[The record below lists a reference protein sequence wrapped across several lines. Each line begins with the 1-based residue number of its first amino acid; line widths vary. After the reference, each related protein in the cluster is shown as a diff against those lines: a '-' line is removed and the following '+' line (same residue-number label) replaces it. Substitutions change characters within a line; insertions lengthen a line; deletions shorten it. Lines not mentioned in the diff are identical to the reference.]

1 MFDFFVMDPII
12 GFYFFCLSGYVQ
24 ICGRPQINFTRSS
37 EKYIQFLHK
46 HFVSNNRKLFTT
58 FLAAQKLPDD
68 YSGGLFST
76 AYEAEFFDRNSQTGA
91 VFVVEEMRENLISC

>member
-37 EKYIQFLHK
+37 EKYIQFLYK
-46 HFVSNNRKLFTT
+46 HFVSNNRKLFIIAVDFFQLRMKLN
-58 FLAAQKLPDD
+58 FLIEIHKQEL
-68 YSGGLFST
+68 YL
-76 AYEAEFFDRNSQTGA
+76 
-91 VFVVEEMRENLISC
+91 L